1 MDGLAEPMRIVWTE
15 DLKYRAALRGFDL
28 RTLESIVRSS
38 SERYHDAETGR
49 TVVVGRHDKRLV
61 VIPCDVHGDII
72 TPMTVHAITRHQI
85 RFRLRTGR
93 FGHA

>member
-1 MDGLAEPMRIVWTE
+1 MTIIWT
-15 DLKYRAALRGFDL
+15 DYLKYRVALRGFDL
-28 RTLESIVRSS
+28 ETLEAIVRTS

-61 VIPCDVHGDII
+61 LIPYDVHGGIV
-72 TPMTVHAITRHQI
+72 TPVTVHAITRQQI

-93 FGHA
+93 FGHG